1 MDKYTFKDFLRECKE
16 ALKELWIKIWGEDLP
31 KDMTKL
37 YPDEEYNLGEQVRY
51 YEEDK
56 KELSKRRTKVSI
68 ALIIIFLILL
78 LVTNQLSVKLKL
90 SQHLMERHVN
100 IYLKLKQKN

>member
-1 MDKYTFKDFLRECKE
+1 MAKYTFKDFLRESKE

-37 YPDEEYNLGEQVRY
+37 YPDEEYNLGEQIRY

-56 KELSKRRTKVSI
+56 KKLAKKRRTT
-68 ALIIIFLILL
+68 IIVILILSL
-78 LVTNQLSVKLKL
+78 ISFNVIKYFIEN
-90 SQHLMERHVN
+90 
-100 IYLKLKQKN
+100 KNSRCWHGR